1 MPDPNNSRIDHIID
15 IAQGASPVGPID
27 RENREATRIPFNGPI
42 VLVIITSKG
51 DKAAPVTV
59 SGSNI
64 SHGGVCVV
72 CKRDLMV
79 GSRGAILI
87 PRSDGESVI
96 LGVKVIYANAWAQ
109 AFECGL
115 EFEAQV
121 PAVAMD
127 DFRDA
132 DGNLPGQARAA

>member
-15 IAQGASPVGPID
+15 IARGASPVGPID
-27 RENREATRIPFNGPI
+27 RENREATRMPFDGPI
-42 VLVIITSKG
+42 ELVLISSKG
-51 DKAAPVTV
+51 EKSAPITV

-79 GSRGAILI
+79 GSRGGILI
-87 PRSDGESVI
+87 GRSDGEMVV
-96 LGVKVIYANAWAQ
+96 LGVKIIYSNSWAQ

-115 EFEAQV
+115 EFEALA
-121 PAVAMD
+121 PAVSMD
-127 DFRDA
+127 DFRDRN
-132 DGNLPGQARAA
+132 GNLPHAQAA

>member
-15 IAQGASPVGPID
+15 IARGASPVGPID
-27 RENREATRIPFNGPI
+27 RENREATRIPFNAPI
-42 VLVIITSKG
+42 VLVLITSKG
-51 DKAAPVTV
+51 EKSAPITV

-64 SHGGVCVV
+64 GHGGMCVV

-79 GSRGAILI
+79 GGRGAILI
-87 PRSDGESVI
+87 PRSDGEPVI
-96 LGVKVIYANAWAQ
+96 IGVKVIYANAWSQ

-115 EFEAQV
+115 EFESQV
-121 PAVAMD
+121 PAVVMD

-132 DGNLPGQARAA
+132 DGKLPGHAQAA